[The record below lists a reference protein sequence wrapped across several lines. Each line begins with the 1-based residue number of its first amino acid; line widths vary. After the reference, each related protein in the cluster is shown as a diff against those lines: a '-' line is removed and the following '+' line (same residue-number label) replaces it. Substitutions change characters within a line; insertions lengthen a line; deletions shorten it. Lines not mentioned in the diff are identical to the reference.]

1 MKLRRLFW
9 LFPLLLIF
17 LVAVAIHEE
26 FSKGNNDY
34 QRIEISNYDT
44 DPTLSREERNLWS
57 ENPRDEN
64 WQVYRSPEVNEV
76 FNYSKQKAVVASNTA
91 NINPYIGLT
100 ASGVTPMFS
109 TENGVALWPNCH
121 EIKVSTG
128 IDFFLTEVE
137 EMYDVIDGVTE
148 IIRAYSGLVMTH
160 SLRTTGNHPV
170 YGPSLIST
178 VNLPVP
184 EKNSIFAVWVQA
196 DSPHLSPDELGT
208 AEIWHKIEA
217 DGTPTITRARIVLSE
232 KLFQEYGLGLIGR
245 GSNIETAVLHEF
257 VHAVGI
263 GHSTN
268 KNSFM
273 YLDLADDSFLTIAD
287 LAALIFAGSRSC

>member
-9 LFPLLLIF
+9 LFPLLLAV
-17 LVAVAIHEE
+17 LVIVAIQEE
-26 FSKGNNDY
+26 LSKNNNY

-64 WQVYRSPEVNEV
+64 WQVHRSPEINEV
-76 FNYSKQKAVVASNTA
+76 LNYSKQKTVTTSNTTS
-91 NINPYIGLT
+91 INPYTGLN
-100 ASGVTPMFS
+100 ANGVTPMFS

-128 IDFFLTEVE
+128 IDFFLTQVE

-148 IIRAYSGLVMTH
+148 VISAYTGLVMTH

-184 EKNSIFAVWVQA
+184 EKNSILAVWVKA
-196 DSPHLSPDELGT
+196 NSPHLSSDELGS

-232 KLFQEYGLGLIGR
+232 ELFQEYGLGLIGR

-257 VHAVGI
+257 VHAVGV

-273 YLDLADDSFLTIAD
+273 HIDLADESFMTISD

>member
-9 LFPLLLIF
+9 LFPLLLAV
-17 LVAVAIHEE
+17 LVIVAIQEE
-26 FSKGNNDY
+26 LSKNNNY

-64 WQVYRSPEVNEV
+64 WQVHRSPEINEV
-76 FNYSKQKAVVASNTA
+76 LNYSKQKTVTIDNTTK
-91 NINPYIGLT
+91 INPYVGLNT
-100 ASGVTPMFS
+100 YGATPMFS

-128 IDFFLTEVE
+128 IDFFLTQVE

-148 IIRAYSGLVMTH
+148 VISAYTGLVMTH

-178 VNLPVP
+178 VNLPTP
-184 EKNSIFAVWVQA
+184 EKNSILAVWVKA
-196 DSPHLSPDELGT
+196 NSPHLSSDELGS

-232 KLFQEYGLGLIGR
+232 ELFQEYGLGLIGR

-257 VHAVGI
+257 VHAVGV

-273 YLDLADDSFLTIAD
+273 HIDLADESFMTISD

>member
-9 LFPLLLIF
+9 LLPLLLVL
-17 LVAVAIHEE
+17 LVTVAIQEE
-26 FSKGNNDY
+26 FFNSNDNY
-34 QRIEISNYDT
+34 ERIKISNYDS
-44 DPTLSREERNLWS
+44 DPTLSREERNLWR

-64 WQVYRSPEVNEV
+64 WQVYRSPEINEIL
-76 FNYSKQKAVVASNTA
+76 NYSKQNSVAVNNTTKT
-91 NINPYIGLT
+91 NPYVGLNT
-100 ASGVTPMFS
+100 YGATPMFS

-128 IDFFLTEVE
+128 IDFFLTQVE

-148 IIRAYSGLVMTH
+148 LISAYTGLLMTH

-184 EKNSIFAVWVQA
+184 EKNSILAVWVKA
-196 DSPHLSPDELGT
+196 NSPHLSSHELGT

-217 DGTPTITRARIVLSE
+217 DGTPTITRARIILSE
-232 KLFQEYGLGLIGR
+232 ELFDEYGLGLIGR

-257 VHAVGI
+257 VHAVGV

-273 YLDLADDSFLTIAD
+273 HIDLADESFMTISD

>member
-1 MKLRRLFW
+1 MKLRKLLW
-9 LFPLLLIF
+9 LLPLLLV
-17 LVAVAIHEE
+17 LVVVIAIQEE
-26 FSKGNNDY
+26 FTKNDDNY
-34 QRIEISNYDT
+34 QRIKISNYDT

-64 WQVYRSPEVNEV
+64 WQVHRSPEINEV
-76 FNYSKQKAVVASNTA
+76 FNYTKQKTVTADNTTS
-91 NINPYIGLT
+91 INPYTGLNAT
-100 ASGVTPMFS
+100 GVTPMFS

-121 EIKVSTG
+121 DIKVSTG
-128 IDFFLTEVE
+128 IDFFLTQVE

-148 IIRAYSGLVMTH
+148 VISAYTGLTMTH
-160 SLRTTGNHPV
+160 ELRTTGNHPV

-178 VNLPVP
+178 VILPVP
-184 EKNSIFAVWVQA
+184 EKNSILAVWVKA
-196 DSPHLSPDELGT
+196 DSPHLSADELGT

-232 KLFQEYGLGLIGR
+232 ELFQEYGLGLIGR

-273 YLDLADDSFLTIAD
+273 HIDLADDSFMTISD